1 MLTPKLWA
9 DVGRH
14 NGDKVGVVDF
24 IYKGESGPRSGNL
37 PESIFVQFCELD
49 DDIEPLLAKITQTV
63 VMAVVRN

>member
-24 IYKGESGPRSGNL
+24 IYKGESGPRSGNI
-37 PESIFVQFCELD
+37 PEAILCSFV
-49 DDIEPLLAKITQTV
+49 
-63 VMAVVRN
+63 N